1 MPSYVLKTGAFTPQF
16 CEKALVEM
24 RKKVKMKPAGTLRD
38 NNVRRDIRRSSV
50 GWPDRAD
57 HEFIHEADKIARE
70 INQKHWKFALD
81 GDGEYQLTHYAV
93 EDKGVYTPTSTW
105 TSPGMTVRASAR
117 SVSWC
122 SCRTLLTTSEATCAW
137 STSERPARPSFA
149 SEGAS
154 SCSLPSS
161 LTACRP
167 WFAASDGLWC
177 HGSAGR
183 LWFSPGAG

>member
-70 INQKHWKFALD
+70 INQENWKFALE

-93 EDKGVYTPTSTW
+93 EDNGVYHTHIDMDLS
-105 TSPGMTVRASAR
+105 GDDRASERKISFVVQLSDPLDYFGGELRLEHVGTPGPAELR
-117 SVSWC
+117 KRGSIIVFPSFVPHSVSPLV
-122 SCRTLLTTSEATCAW
+122 RGERW
-137 STSERPARPSFA
+137 SLVSWLSGPP
-149 SEGAS
+149 
-154 SCSLPSS
+154 LV
-161 LTACRP
+161 
-167 WFAASDGLWC
+167 
-177 HGSAGR
+177 
-183 LWFSPGAG
+183 